1 MAKSAFSQVIPY
13 PNSIKKERR
22 EKAMHIIYLDMK
34 QAL

>member
-1 MAKSAFSQVIPY
+1 MAKTEISQVIPY

-22 EKAMHIIYLDMK
+22 EKGMHIIYLDMK